1 MDQDWF
7 SILSKNGY
15 RLTGSRKVVVEIIR
29 GSTQALTPIE
39 IYERARQQNDDIGL
53 VSVYRT
59 LEKLEELKLI
69 QRVHQPAGCQ
79 AFMVASQQHQHI
91 LLCSQCGQIEFFEG
105 DDLDAL
111 ISVITER
118 TGYRITE
125 HWLQLFGQ
133 CQQCQVKGAA

>member
-7 SILSKNGY
+7 TILSKNGY
-15 RLTGSRKVVVEIIR
+15 RLTGSRRAVVDVLC
-29 GSTQALTPIE
+29 GSTQALSPLE
-39 IYERARQQNDDIGL
+39 IFERARQTNPEIGL

-79 AFMVASQQHQHI
+79 AFMVASQQHQHM
-91 LLCSQCGQIEFFEG
+91 LLCSSCGEIRFFEG
-105 DDLDAL
+105 DDLGAL
-111 ISVITER
+111 IDTISVR
-118 TGYRITE
+118 TGYNIEE

-133 CQQCQVKGAA
+133 CEKCRTARAN